1 VFDLGTAGTAQGAS
15 HRPRVTG
22 MTDATGL
29 VDTVIDTLSALA
41 HVVGEETA
49 LMKDGKYN
57 EALSREA
64 RKSELAGAYMKGLE
78 AVKAN
83 AVALARFAPASVQ
96 RLKGAHAEFLELI
109 EINQAVLAT
118 ARAVSENIVRELAR
132 DATPQMKPQGY
143 GPSAS
148 AITSFQRASS
158 GPLLVSKSL

>member
-1 VFDLGTAGTAQGAS
+1 MFDQSAAGATPRGAEK
-15 HRPRVTG
+15 PRVTG
-22 MTDATGL
+22 LADATGL

-57 EALSREA
+57 EALSRET

-109 EINQAVLAT
+109 ETNHAVLAT
-118 ARAVSENIVRELAR
+118 ARAVSESIVRELAR

-143 GPSAS
+143 GPGAS

-158 GPLLVSKSL
+158 GPIMVSKSL

>member
-1 VFDLGTAGTAQGAS
+1 VFDQSATGLAASTAQ
-15 HRPRVTG
+15 RPRVTG
-22 MTDATGL
+22 MADATGL
-29 VDTVIDTLSALA
+29 VDAVIDTLSALA

-57 EALSREA
+57 EALSRET

-78 AVKAN
+78 SIKAN

-96 RLKGAHAEFLELI
+96 RLKGAHAEFLGMI
-109 EINQAVLAT
+109 ETNQAVLAT
-118 ARAVSENIVRELAR
+118 ARAVSESIVRELAR

-158 GPLLVSKSL
+158 GPIMVSKTL